1 MRDVP
6 QDRTGQKSLLMP
18 EKRSTPDDALDL
30 QLQELPRHI
39 AIIMDGNGRWARRR
53 NLPRIEGHAEGGKAV
68 RAVVT
73 ECARLGIEVLTLY
86 GFSIENWRR
95 PTGEIEQLMDLYA
108 EYLARERSTVMDNN
122 VRLVQLGRREGLP
135 ERVLR
140 ELDETI
146 AVSKDN
152 TGMTLCLAI
161 NYSGRT
167 EIVDAVRRIVR
178 AAVNGTVRPEEVDE
192 QLVSDSLGTA
202 GLPDPDLLIRT
213 SNEHRLSNFLLWQIS
228 YTELY
233 VADVYWPD
241 FRESH
246 LHAAIREF
254 ARRER
259 RFGAVGPSRRRAPQT
274 SGA

>member
-1 MRDVP
+1 
-6 QDRTGQKSLLMP
+6 
-18 EKRSTPDDALDL
+18 
-30 QLQELPRHI
+30 
-39 AIIMDGNGRWARRR
+39 
-53 NLPRIEGHAEGGKAV
+53 
-68 RAVVT
+68 
-73 ECARLGIEVLTLY
+73 
-86 GFSIENWRR
+86 
-95 PTGEIEQLMDLYA
+95 MDLYA